1 MSKYDQLIDTTK
13 EVIVRRN
20 GGTPW
25 KERITDFLIE
35 NKGRAKITDVLKAT
49 DPSPDPTCYRMR
61 KHCLDSQKTY
71 MGQDLNVI
79 ASYDGEYMILDGVRD
94 PKTNKVHPFK
104 YAVTPKAAK

>member
-1 MSKYDQLIDTTK
+1 MSKYDEMTDKAK

-25 KERITDFLIE
+25 KERITDYLIE
-35 NKGRAKITDVLKAT
+35 HKGKAKIVDVLKAT
-49 DPSPDPTCYRMR
+49 DPSPDPARYRMR

-94 PKTNKVHPFK
+94 VKSGKVHPFK
-104 YAVTPKAAK
+104 Y